1 MHSVLHFCLQEAGP
15 SLMDHVEQL
24 RVDIGSKV
32 FYDPWQEKKPQER
45 LDDAKRQ
52 SQQCIGDREARKRT

>member
-1 MHSVLHFCLQEAGP
+1 
-15 SLMDHVEQL
+15 MDHVEQL